1 MNADNSTTRFSDRV
15 DRYVKYRPGYPEEI
29 YTYLQNEAGL
39 KPGAEIADLGSGTGL
54 LSKLFLAER
63 HTVYGIE
70 PNAEMRAA
78 GEKIL
83 KGEEKFI
90 SLDGQA
96 EKIPLSNQS
105 VDFVIAGQAFHWFDP
120 RISKIEVKRI
130 LRPGGQVA
138 LIWNAWERKLS
149 PFLEGYEEL
158 LIKFG
163 TDYNKVSRNT
173 NSETSIRDFFGSSQP
188 RYAEFSNY
196 QHFDFDGLQGRLL
209 SSSYAPLED
218 HPNYEAMIAQLLSL
232 YDHHA
237 QDGKVRFDYRTM
249 IYHAEMGE

>member
-1 MNADNSTTRFSDRV
+1 MNAVNSTTRFSDRV
-15 DRYVKYRPGYPEEI
+15 DRYIKYRPGYPDEI
-29 YTYLQNEAGL
+29 YAYLQTEAGL

-54 LSKLFLAER
+54 LSKLFLANR

-70 PNAEMRAA
+70 PNADMRAA
-78 GEKIL
+78 GEKFL

-90 SLDGQA
+90 SLNGQA
-96 EKIPLSNQS
+96 EKIPLSKQS

-120 RISKIEVKRI
+120 HKSKIEVKRI

-138 LIWNAWERKLS
+138 LIWNSWEGKLS

-158 LIKFG
+158 LINFG
-163 TDYNKVSRNT
+163 TDYNKVNRNT
-173 NSETSIRDFFGSSQP
+173 NSENSILDFFGSSQT
-188 RYAEFSNY
+188 RYAEFSNV

-218 HPNYEAMIAQLLSL
+218 HPNYRAMIDKLLSL
-232 YDHHA
+232 YEHHV
-237 QDGKVRFDYRTM
+237 QDGKVRFDYRTTV
-249 IYHAEMGE
+249 YHAEMGE